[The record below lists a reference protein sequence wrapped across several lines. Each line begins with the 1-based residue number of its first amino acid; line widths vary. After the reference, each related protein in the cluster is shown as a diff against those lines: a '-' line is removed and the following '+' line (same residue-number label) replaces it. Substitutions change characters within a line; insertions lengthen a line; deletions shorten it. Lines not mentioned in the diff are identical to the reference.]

1 MIYAMWNSVVPKR
14 KNDEIY
20 PKTEVEEYRRNDG
33 DTSSKQTIGGGIP
46 YARLGWGAES
56 AGAG

>member
-1 MIYAMWNSVVPKR
+1 MWNNVVPKR

-33 DTSSKQTIGGGIP
+33 ETSPKQTIGGDIP